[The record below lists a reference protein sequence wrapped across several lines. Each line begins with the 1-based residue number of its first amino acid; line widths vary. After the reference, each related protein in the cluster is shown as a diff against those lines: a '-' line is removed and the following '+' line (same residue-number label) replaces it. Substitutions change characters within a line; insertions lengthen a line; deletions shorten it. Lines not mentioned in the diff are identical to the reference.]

1 MGRKGEFR
9 EHKKSDQRI
18 QKEISER
25 HRKCSTTRPQRRNVP
40 TGRTTRKVHGE
51 NVIWMVRQV
60 IQPGILGEIRK
71 ELETMEGQ
79 ETSKKRND
87 EDDPGRER
95 NQRRKIG
102 SSRIDRGR

>member
-1 MGRKGEFR
+1 LGRKGEFR

-51 NVIWMVRQV
+51 NVI
-60 IQPGILGEIRK
+60 
-71 ELETMEGQ
+71 
-79 ETSKKRND
+79 
-87 EDDPGRER
+87 
-95 NQRRKIG
+95 
-102 SSRIDRGR
+102 